1 MSAYDLLVR
10 LLVLLSGA
18 GPAPRVAVGPA
29 AVPTTIDK
37 GLGAFTWAQVVTL
50 SGAVIAASAV
60 VLTLLV
66 NAARTRHETWATLYA
81 DALGG
86 VAEYLEGPYR
96 ILRKDG
102 EASTRLA
109 ITSKLSDVKATIDH
123 SQALLRLHCDA
134 GVADAFDHYV
144 TIAKQEAGQQMHDA
158 WLVDPVT
165 SDAGVNLNVALPRDR
180 SAAARSVLV
189 EVMQSHL
196 RRRWYSRSSHTRYE
210 AAVAA
215 ATKRSLAGP

>member
-1 MSAYDLLVR
+1 
-10 LLVLLSGA
+10 
-18 GPAPRVAVGPA
+18 
-29 AVPTTIDK
+29 
-37 GLGAFTWAQVVTL
+37 L

-81 DALGG
+81 DALGA

-102 EASTRLA
+102 QASTRLA
-109 ITSKLSDVKATIDH
+109 ITSKLSDVKAAIDH
-123 SQALLRLHCDA
+123 SQALLRLHCA
-134 GVADAFDHYV
+134 GGVADAFDHYV

-165 SDAGVNLNVALPRDR
+165 VDAGVNLNVALPRDR
-180 SAAARSVLV
+180 STAARAVLV
-189 EVMQSHL
+189 EVMQARL
-196 RRRWYSRSSHTRYE
+196 RRRWYSRSSHTRYT

-215 ATKRSLAGP
+215 ATTSSLAGP